1 MHRAEPATSSGG
13 AYRSSPRRSEQ
24 MLAWLGD
31 LRSLAVQVRSLAVLV
46 GAALGLLAVALLALA
61 PTPAW
66 ARSSSARLRHP
77 SGRLSPADLAKRGPL
92 PQERRSVVVAPG
104 VLAAMDGVH
113 LSGPADRIRVSD
125 PEWLAN
131 QAGRVAGR
139 GEPIRC
145 DLCVSS
151 AGRARLT
158 EGRTGEAV
166 FSAAN
171 HVKSLGN
178 QLTTLQISDA
188 TVKITSLS
196 PLGLQVRKPF

>member
-1 MHRAEPATSSGG
+1 
-13 AYRSSPRRSEQ
+13 
-24 MLAWLGD
+24 MLAWLRD
-31 LRSLAVQVRSLAVLV
+31 LRSLAVLVRSLVVLM
-46 GAALGLLAVALLALA
+46 GAALGLLAVALLAMA

-77 SGRLSPADLAKRGPL
+77 SGRLSPAELAKRGAL

-113 LSGPADRIRVSD
+113 LTGPADRIRLSD
-125 PEWLAN
+125 PEWLAHH
-131 QAGRVAGR
+131 AGRVVGR

-151 AGRARLT
+151 AGRARQS

-171 HVKSLGN
+171 QVKSLGN

-188 TVKITSLS
+188 TVKLTSLS